1 MFEILMNTMVGI
13 SAAKKE
19 TFPWKK
25 IALMLFGIG
34 MIIKA
39 IVERRV
45 TAKGLLIFSI
55 VLFIGL
61 IIGNCGDDA

>member
-13 SAAKKE
+13 SAKKE
-19 TFPWKK
+19 AFPWKK
-25 IALMLFGIG
+25 LAMMLVAISI
-34 MIIKA
+34 IIKA

-45 TAKGLLIFSI
+45 TAKGFLIFSL
-55 VLFIGL
+55 VLVIGL